1 MMGMSHGAFG
11 LFMYSLVAGLFGEVT
26 LSHMA
31 VAVLAALI
39 PDVDQPQSA
48 LGMIFFPVSRWLN
61 KKYGHRTVTHCL
73 RFVMIMSVAALPLII
88 LDWMYWLA
96 VPVGI
101 FAHLMSDGM
110 TVSGVP
116 LLYPNPTPFFF
127 LPERMLI
134 RTGSVYEIGFFALFM
149 LLALMFAGVS
159 YIGGS
164 VSIIAKIMPSFMSVQ
179 KQYIS
184 KYDGAG
190 EHEVCYASGYY
201 IPASK
206 NVEGLCTG
214 SDGNNLIVR
223 TNHSYYLMGKANT
236 EKLKLRGEGNVNVTI
251 SERFLENTFVDALFD
266 EYADSDA
273 IVIVDG
279 ELYGDFY
286 TRENRYPEVIKVSE
300 NKVSLNHVLLTD
312 LNINGYI
319 EVGKVHYKVLN
330 PVPG

>member
-1 MMGMSHGAFG
+1 MGMSHAAFG
-11 LFMYSLVAGLFGEVT
+11 LFMYGLVAGTVGDVT

-48 LGMIFFPVSRWLN
+48 LGMIFFPVSHWLN
-61 KKYGHRTVTHCL
+61 RKYGHRTATHCL
-73 RFVMIMSVAALPLII
+73 RFVVIMTVAALPLII

-134 RTGSVYEIGFFALFM
+134 RTGTVYEIGFFAVFM
-149 LLALMFAGVS
+149 ALALMFAGVS

-164 VSIIAKIMPSFMSVQ
+164 VSVIAKIMPSFMSVQ

-190 EHEVCYASGYY
+190 EHKLCYVSGYY

-206 NVEGLCTG
+206 TVEGLCTG
-214 SDGNNLIVR
+214 SDGHNLIVR
-223 TNHSYYLMGKANT
+223 TDHCYYQMGKANT
-236 EKLKLRGEGNVNVTI
+236 EKLKLRGKGTVNVTV
-251 SERFLENTFVDALFD
+251 SERLLENTFVEALFEGYAGSDAL
-266 EYADSDA
+266 
-273 IVIVDG
+273 VIVDG
-279 ELYGDFY
+279 ELYGEFY
-286 TRENRYPEVIKVSE
+286 GENRYPEVIKLSE
-300 NKVSLNHVLLTD
+300 NKISLNHVLLSD
-312 LNINGYI
+312 FNLNGFI
-319 EVGKVHYKVLN
+319 EIGKVHYKVLK
-330 PVPG
+330 PVP